1 VRFVW
6 DPRKARTNEQKH
18 GVRFEEAVTSFADPL
33 AVIVDDLAHPERA
46 ILIGMS
52 WKARILLTVFIEK
65 SEDETRL
72 ISARLATRS
81 EQRRYEE
88 GD

>member
-6 DPRKARTNEQKH
+6 DPRKARSNQQKH
-18 GVRFEEAVTSFADPL
+18 GISFEEAVTSFADPL
-33 AVIVDDLAHPERA
+33 AFIVDDSEDPERA

-52 WKARILLTVFIEK
+52 WKARTLVTVFIEK
-65 SEDETRL
+65 SEDETRI

-81 EQRRYEE
+81 ERGRYEE
-88 GD
+88 GE